1 MQEKKKKKRA
11 AKIGKRLVEMP
22 AILPIH
28 QPGVLPQ
35 WMYGDPAD
43 VAERVEAG
51 VIRTEE
57 RRQQKLRQHSVTFGL
72 VSERTVRLIK
82 QTRIRE
88 LVAGVLGKKR

>member
-1 MQEKKKKKRA
+1 MQ
-11 AKIGKRLVEMP
+11 IP
-22 AILPIH
+22 AILPIL

-43 VAERVEAG
+43 VAERVEATE
-51 VIRTEE
+51 IRTEE
-57 RRQQKLRQHSVTFGL
+57 RRQQKLRQHSHSVTFGL

-82 QTRIRE
+82 QIRIRE